1 MRQSAAVSTLLP
13 ALELVPCN
21 MSDGV
26 VEEVTVL
33 FMTKRVPIFCF
44 TYQHE
49 KTHYSQRPAQI

>member
-1 MRQSAAVSTLLP
+1 
-13 ALELVPCN
+13 

-49 KTHYSQRPAQI
+49 KSHYSQRAAQI